1 LKIIKQQESIKMQ
14 GNLLRQ
20 IETSLR
26 IATTVVFCIGSAL
39 IMPKIAEATGVL
51 SSLAADSIRV
61 QKSNLERLNST
72 NLNSQL
78 SSDTYE
84 PPNNGSPDSQH
95 GTGTR

>member
-1 LKIIKQQESIKMQ
+1 MQ
-14 GNLLRQ
+14 GNIPRQ

-26 IATTVVFCIGSAL
+26 IASAVVFCIGSAL
-39 IMPKIAEATGVL
+39 IIPQIADATGVL
-51 SSLAADSIRV
+51 TSLAVDSVRV
-61 QKSNLERLNST
+61 QKSNYETLSTT
-72 NLNSQL
+72 NLNAQS

>member
-1 LKIIKQQESIKMQ
+1 MQ
-14 GNLLRQ
+14 GNIPRQ

-26 IATTVVFCIGSAL
+26 IATAVVFCIGSAL
-39 IMPKIAEATGVL
+39 IMPKILDATAVL
-51 SSLAADSIRV
+51 SSLATDSVRV
-61 QKSNLERLNST
+61 QKRNLERFNTT

-78 SSDTYE
+78 STNTYE